1 MRDRAW
7 GRVEIVGESLVV
19 LGAAVWMPLRV
30 VTPWIFAV
38 GVALMAV
45 GRFLQTP
52 FYQRYGA
59 HDPRELTLRRL
70 YNQRVVGMVALILSA
85 TLMFMPVGFYY
96 GVYLGPMAWLVLFMV
111 FVVVEVY
118 TVFRISAVDKER
130 K

>member
-30 VTPWIFAV
+30 VAPWIFAV

-52 FYQRYGA
+52 FYQ
-59 HDPRELTLRRL
+59 
-70 YNQRVVGMVALILSA
+70 
-85 TLMFMPVGFYY
+85 
-96 GVYLGPMAWLVLFMV
+96 
-111 FVVVEVY
+111 
-118 TVFRISAVDKER
+118 
-130 K
+130 